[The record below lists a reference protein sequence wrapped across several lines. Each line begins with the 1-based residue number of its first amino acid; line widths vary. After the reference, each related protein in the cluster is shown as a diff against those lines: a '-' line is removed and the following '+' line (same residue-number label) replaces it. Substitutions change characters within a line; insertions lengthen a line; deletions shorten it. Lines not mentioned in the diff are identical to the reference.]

1 MEKTKEDR
9 KTENHDHHTKEE
21 EAEKVHEE
29 QPAEDGDED
38 EDEDDVSPTATNY
51 NTISSLAALKEL
63 LHGNN
68 NSDDSDEDMAWFQHY
83 FLHHVNRLPKQ
94 ELRSPYLRPILEG
107 RRLSECREVEEEEE
121 AAARHEEEDSDSDDD
136 DDEEEDDDGD
146 DDDDDDKSD
155 DGNDQATTT
164 TTTSGREDTT
174 STSSES
180 SFENSNTNSSAC
192 SRKDS
197 PQQQQQQQQQQQP
210 QQPHQQQQPQQQ
222 QQQPLPAA
230 LLARRHT
237 VSSPTADIAG
247 AFPPLS
253 PMLFNQRIS
262 PLQSPHLDKRFF
274 DSSLIEMKSQ
284 ASSSSTID
292 YDSTEEVWIKR
303 SDLLAD
309 TAARRKVSVDAV
321 TDSISCLQGETAATV
336 SPVAAHVVSAQC
348 TSVTFEV
355 NEICY
360 FNPLKTKRRLIYLK
374 TQSVPRCKH
383 F

>member
-1 MEKTKEDR
+1 MEKRKEGSN
-9 KTENHDHHTKEE
+9 KENHDDHTKEE
-21 EAEKVHEE
+21 EAEKIHEE
-29 QPAEDGDED
+29 KPDED
-38 EDEDDVSPTATNY
+38 EDEEEDDVSPTATNY

-63 LHGNN
+63 LHGNS

-121 AAARHEEEDSDSDDD
+121 AAAQHEEDDD
-136 DDEEEDDDGD
+136 DDDDDDDDEEDDDGD
-146 DDDDDDKSD
+146 DDNDDKSD

-164 TTTSGREDTT
+164 TTTTSGREDST
-174 STSSES
+174 STSSAS

-197 PQQQQQQQQQQQP
+197 PQQQQQQQQQNS
-210 QQPHQQQQPQQQ
+210 
-222 QQQPLPAA
+222 LPAA
-230 LLARRHT
+230 SLARRHT
-237 VSSPTADIAG
+237 VSSPTVDIGG

-253 PMLFNQRIS
+253 PMLFNQRVS

-292 YDSTEEVWIKR
+292 YDSTDEVWIKR
-303 SDLLAD
+303 SDLLTESAV
-309 TAARRKVSVDAV
+309 RRKVSLGAE
-321 TDSISCLQGETAATV
+321 TGSISCVEGETAATV
-336 SPVAAHVVSAQC
+336 SPVAAHVVFAQW
-348 TSVTFEV
+348 TSIKFNVV
-355 NEICY
+355 NEICC
-360 FNPLKTKRRLIYLK
+360 FND
-374 TQSVPRCKH
+374 
-383 F
+383 